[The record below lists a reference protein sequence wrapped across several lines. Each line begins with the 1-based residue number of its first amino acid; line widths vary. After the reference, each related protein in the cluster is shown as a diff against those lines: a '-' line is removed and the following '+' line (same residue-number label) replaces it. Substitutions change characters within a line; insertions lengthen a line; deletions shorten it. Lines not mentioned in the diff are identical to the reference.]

1 MEGFWN
7 AANGIKASGMVS
19 KGSEM
24 TQGPMLG
31 SKLIPGTILR
41 DYIQEPLGSIQQV
54 QRLLKKETLF

>member
-1 MEGFWN
+1 
-7 AANGIKASGMVS
+7 
-19 KGSEM
+19 M